1 MKKVLLVAVA
11 MLFVATTVANALPAK
26 GYIGLFVGP
35 ATNSPV
41 QTAPQEPWDWTVF
54 YVSGSYVQTYM
65 WVWCLPSVNGMK
77 AAEFMLQNGDPENI
91 SVMTTTQNPAITV
104 ALGDPW
110 TGIAVTYST
119 CQTAWCWAYIFRLR
133 NYSPDLPSEID
144 VVANPSSNKFQ
155 FASCATGYPKEEIK
169 RLTYFYFNQEMPI
182 GTQESSWGAIKSL
195 F

>member
-11 MLFVATTVANALPAK
+11 ILFVATVANAELPAQ

-41 QTAPQEPWDWTVF
+41 QTAPQLPWTWCVN

-77 AAEFMLQNGDPENI
+77 AAEFMLLNGDPDNI
-91 SVMTTTQNPAITV
+91 TVMTTVQNTGITV

-110 TGIAVTYST
+110 TGIAVTYGT
-119 CQTAWCWAYIFRLR
+119 CQTAWCWTHYFRLR
-133 NYSPDLPSEID
+133 NYSPDLPGMIS
-144 VVANPSSNKFQ
+144 VAENPTSNKFQ
-155 FASCATGYPKEEIK
+155 FASCATGYPKEAIK
-169 RLTYFYFNQEMPI
+169 RLTNFYFNSCEAI
-182 GTQESSWGAIKSL
+182 AVQESSWGAIKSL